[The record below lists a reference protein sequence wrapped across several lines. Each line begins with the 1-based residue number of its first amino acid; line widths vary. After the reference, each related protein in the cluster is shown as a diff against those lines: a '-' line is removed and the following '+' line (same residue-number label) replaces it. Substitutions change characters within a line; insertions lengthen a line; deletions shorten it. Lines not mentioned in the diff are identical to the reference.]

1 MASYYVVSQVLEK
14 YEDEFFEVVEAKI
27 NLLTMKRKK
36 VIGDGLI
43 SEIKSADS
51 QNAKEML
58 FDHLKCNASVANLRE
73 YCKMVI
79 AVDTH
84 PKMQQLGEKMLSEL
98 PPEGVLSCN
107 CIIMLAVCVCTQL
120 VHVCA

>member
-1 MASYYVVSQVLEK
+1 MASYYAVSQVLEK
-14 YEDEFFEVVEAKI
+14 YEDEFFEVVEAKVS
-27 NLLTMKRKK
+27 LLRMKRKK
-36 VIGDGLI
+36 VIDYGLI
-43 SEIKSADS
+43 SKIENADNK
-51 QNAKEML
+51 NAKEIL

-79 AVDTH
+79 EEGAY

-107 CIIMLAVCVCTQL
+107 CIIMLAACVCTQL
-120 VHVCA
+120 VHVCV